1 MAIIGKYNKV
11 IFLPEDIQFIKDN
24 FYNMTNQQLADALG
38 LKKTIVRTKAYEL
51 GLKRM
56 TLEYWPTE
64 AVEFLKANYREIGNV
79 EIVHLFTEKY
89 PKEKGWSTS
98 HIDKK
103 LEQLHLKRNKQDW
116 YNIIERNRQNG
127 SYGTPNPKKE
137 VKKLKMILSFKGKKY
152 LLKPEQTKQELF
164 ELIITNKIQPIENEQ
179 TI

>member
-56 TLEYWPTE
+56 TLEYWPDE
-64 AVEFLKANYREIGNV
+64 ATAFLIANYKTIGNV
-79 EIVHLFTEKY
+79 ELVKIFTDKF
-89 PKEKGWSTS
+89 PKQKKWRDSQ
-98 HIDKK
+98 IDKK
-103 LEQLHLKRNKQDW
+103 LSHLGLKRNKQDW
-116 YNIIERNRQNG
+116 YNILERNRQNG
-127 SYGTPNPKKE
+127 SYGNPNPKKE
-137 VKKLKMILSFKGKKY
+137 GKKLKMTLSFKGKKY

-164 ELIITNKIQPIENEQ
+164 ELIITNKVQPIENEQ